1 MIRAVFFDLGDTLV
15 PEEGDAKTLPH
26 AREVLQELKS
36 KCRLA
41 VICNATVATEK
52 HVREILRGAEIEEF
66 FDAVVVSTD
75 VGYRKPDEDIFRIA
89 LGKLG
94 LKAEEAV
101 MVGNRLSTDTL
112 EATG

>member
-75 VGYRKPDEDIFRIA
+75 VGYRSLMKIFSGSPLGNLA
-89 LGKLG
+89 L
-94 LKAEEAV
+94 
-101 MVGNRLSTDTL
+101 RLRRR
-112 EATG
+112 